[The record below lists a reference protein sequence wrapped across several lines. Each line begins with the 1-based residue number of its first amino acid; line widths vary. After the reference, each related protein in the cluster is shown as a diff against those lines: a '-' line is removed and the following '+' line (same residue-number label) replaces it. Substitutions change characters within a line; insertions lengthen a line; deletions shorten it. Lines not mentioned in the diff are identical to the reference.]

1 MVGKTASAAGLRLMV
16 PSPIRMGLCTWG
28 GRWRGSARA
37 PCWSLPPRHPRDAVA
52 AGWGRL
58 YPRAQTPALSL
69 RPLSPLA
76 GTHPSPSVPEA
87 SRRRAPRCRCLP
99 GGSDT
104 TAFPWE
110 EKMCL
115 SEVRRTQCHSSYRM
129 ATIARETELSTAP
142 RWASPSGN
150 FIEAR
155 TVPNS
160 LRLRPCR
167 AFPARFSAI
176 STAQAGQVPGA
187 PHLHRRFIKRSE
199 IPAKRRCG
207 VSPAA
212 QACVGP
218 TAAPAPA
225 ACQRWVLGCFA
236 RGRRRR

>member
-1 MVGKTASAAGLRLMV
+1 MVGKTASAAGLWLMV

-28 GRWRGSARA
+28 GRWRGGARA
-37 PCWSLPPRHPRDAVA
+37 LCWSLPPRHPRDAVA
-52 AGWGRL
+52 AGRGWL
-58 YPRAQTPALSL
+58 YPRAQTPSSL
-69 RPLSPLA
+69 PSSPLPIS
-76 GTHPSPSVPEA
+76 GDPSVPEA
-87 SRRRAPRCRCLP
+87 SRRRAPRCWCLP

-104 TAFPWE
+104 TTFPWE

-150 FIEAR
+150 FSEAR

-167 AFPARFSAI
+167 AFPARFSALRRRAPFPAI
-176 STAQAGQVPGA
+176 STAQAGRVPAA

-207 VSPAA
+207 VSLP
-212 QACVGP
+212 
-218 TAAPAPA
+218 
-225 ACQRWVLGCFA
+225 
-236 RGRRRR
+236 RRRV